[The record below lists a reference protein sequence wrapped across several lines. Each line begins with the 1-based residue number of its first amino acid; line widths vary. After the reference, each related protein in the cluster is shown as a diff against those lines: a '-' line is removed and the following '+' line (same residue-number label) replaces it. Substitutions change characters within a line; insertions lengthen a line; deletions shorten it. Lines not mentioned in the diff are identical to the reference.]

1 MPRPFLSV
9 KDLTIKRD
17 SGSPILEN
25 LSLDVSEGE
34 VLVIRGPSGSGK
46 STLLKCMAELNLY
59 QSGTIELHG
68 QSSQEMGIPNWR
80 VKVQYVPQ
88 RPSILPGTPYDLL
101 ETVKK
106 FSARKASQ
114 EAKENGTGDRIDPMD
129 LAVDWGIEKT
139 MWRRNWDTLSGG
151 EAQRLA
157 LALAVGIGGAEVL
170 LLDEPTSALDEETS
184 KRVER
189 SLINL
194 LDNQSSR
201 GRDTGLKALVWIT
214 HSAEQAE
221 RVATRTFDIQL
232 RR

>member
-1 MPRPFLSV
+1 MPQPFLTV
-9 KDLTIKRD
+9 KNLTIKRD
-17 SGSPILEN
+17 SGSPVLGN

-34 VLVIRGPSGSGK
+34 VLVIRGASGSGK
-46 STLLKCMAELNLY
+46 STLLKFFPSNGY
-59 QSGTIELHG
+59 
-68 QSSQEMGIPNWR
+68 SQ
-80 VKVQYVPQ
+80 
-88 RPSILPGTPYDLL
+88 L
-101 ETVKK
+101 

-114 EAKENGTGDRIDPMD
+114 EAKENETGDRIDPMD
-129 LAVDWGIEKT
+129 LAADWGIEKT

-151 EAQRLA
+151 EAQRVA

-170 LLDEPTSALDEETS
+170 LLDEPTSALDEEVS

-189 SLINL
+189 SLIKL

>member
-1 MPRPFLSV
+1 MTSCNSGLPAGIFPGDSDICAHLFLLLTRYFNCQKPVNWLAMPRPFLTI
-9 KDLTIKRD
+9 KDLTINRD
-17 SGSPILEN
+17 SGSPILDN

-59 QSGTIELHG
+59 QSGAIELHG
-68 QSSQEMGIPNWR
+68 QSSQEMGVPNWR

-101 ETVKK
+101 ETIKK

-129 LAVDWGIEKT
+129 LAADWGIEKT

-170 LLDEPTSALDEETS
+170 LLDGE
-184 KRVER
+184 
-189 SLINL
+189 
-194 LDNQSSR
+194 
-201 GRDTGLKALVWIT
+201 
-214 HSAEQAE
+214 
-221 RVATRTFDIQL
+221 
-232 RR
+232 

>member
-1 MPRPFLSV
+1 MPQPFLTV
-9 KDLTIKRD
+9 KNLTIKRD
-17 SGSPILEN
+17 SGSPVLEN

-46 STLLKCMAELNLY
+46 STLLK
-59 QSGTIELHG
+59 S
-68 QSSQEMGIPNWR
+68 MGIPNWR

-114 EAKENGTGDRIDPMD
+114 EAKENETGDRIDPMD
-129 LAVDWGIEKT
+129 LAADWGIEKT

-151 EAQRLA
+151 EAQRVA

-170 LLDEPTSALDEETS
+170 LLDEPTSALDEEVS

-189 SLINL
+189 SLIKL